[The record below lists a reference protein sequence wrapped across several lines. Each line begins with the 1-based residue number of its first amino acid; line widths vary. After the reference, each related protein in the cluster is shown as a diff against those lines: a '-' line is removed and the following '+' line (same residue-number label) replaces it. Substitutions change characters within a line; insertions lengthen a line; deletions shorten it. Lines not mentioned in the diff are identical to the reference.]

1 MVDSRIALVIH
12 PSLHFPN
19 AQIGITVVRLSL
31 LTRAECTPRRKLRNR
46 AILRVRKSKLINCLA
61 KVLYYTYAQVKLV
74 MKFPESINQSP

>member
-31 LTRAECTPRRKLRNR
+31 LTRVHAVRGKLRNR
-46 AILRVRKSKLINCLA
+46 AILRARKRKLINCLA
-61 KVLYYTYAQVKLV
+61 KVLYYTYAQVKPV
-74 MKFPESINQSP
+74 MKLRESINQSP